1 MNNEILIS
9 IITPCYNHEKY
20 IKDFINSL
28 INQSYSNWELII
40 VDDCSKDNSVEIIK
54 TIKDSRIHL
63 FKQSFNQGPG
73 AALNKAFSESKGDI
87 IVDMASD
94 DMLKNDYFD
103 FIIKKFNENPEIG
116 VIYSTVDAMDD
127 KNKVYDHWTLDIKNN
142 RYEYLKEMFYRFNTF
157 FSPGMAVRRDIYK
170 KIYPMDISMVQHQ
183 DYQWHIIF
191 LMNTECF
198 VSEKAYVLY
207 RSEKEKGISLGSHST
222 AADNRFKLEIFKLMN
237 TFLKIT
243 DLKEIKKI
251 TGSELCDKLS
261 DDCYKF
267 IWAMAALKCETL
279 EKRQWAYTV
288 LSDVYADENI
298 RKQLYE
304 NLGFKFADFLSLAK
318 ENYYKSDSFF
328 QKKLKGLKKRLSK
341 FSK

>member
-1 MNNEILIS
+1 
-9 IITPCYNHEKY
+9 
-20 IKDFINSL
+20 
-28 INQSYSNWELII
+28 
-40 VDDCSKDNSVEIIK
+40 
-54 TIKDSRIHL
+54 
-63 FKQSFNQGPG
+63 
-73 AALNKAFSESKGDI
+73 
-87 IVDMASD
+87 
-94 DMLKNDYFD
+94 
-103 FIIKKFNENPEIG
+103 
-116 VIYSTVDAMDD
+116 
-127 KNKVYDHWTLDIKNN
+127 
-142 RYEYLKEMFYRFNTF
+142 
-157 FSPGMAVRRDIYK
+157 
-170 KIYPMDISMVQHQ
+170 
-183 DYQWHIIF
+183 
-191 LMNTECF
+191 
-198 VSEKAYVLY
+198 
-207 RSEKEKGISLGSHST
+207 
-222 AADNRFKLEIFKLMN
+222 MN